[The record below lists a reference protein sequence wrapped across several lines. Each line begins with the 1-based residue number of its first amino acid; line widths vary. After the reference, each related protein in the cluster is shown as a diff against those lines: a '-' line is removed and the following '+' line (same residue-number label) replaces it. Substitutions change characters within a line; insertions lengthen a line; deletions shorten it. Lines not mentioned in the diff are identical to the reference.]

1 MNWDI
6 KKSRIGHLSLIIFNI
21 FGESIVIEYMTNQLI
36 QYLKRALIICIQ
48 LLILVFFIQCK
59 TNHQTMKNDIL
70 VRQDQNKSQTMKF
83 IKPPYLKKGDTIMI
97 VAPAGF
103 VSDSTE
109 IDPGIALA
117 KSWGL
122 EVIIGK
128 NAFKKHN
135 HFAGSD
141 QERQSDLQLALDD
154 NKIKAIWCSRG
165 GYGTVRIIDQID
177 FSAFEKKPKWVIG
190 FSDITTLHST
200 IHNLGFATIHATM
213 PGGMKTASEQ
223 TKQTLFEALFGG
235 TYGFEIPTNPL
246 NKIGTGK
253 GILIGGNLSIINSM
267 IGSVSEVNTNG
278 KILFIE
284 DVGEDLY
291 RVDRMMYSLK
301 RTGALKNLKGLI
313 VGDFSYNIEKDTLF
327 GGTHREI
334 ILNAVKEYH
343 YPVIFDFPAGH
354 VRDNRALIFGKE
366 IKIEV
371 NPAISKV
378 NY

>member
-1 MNWDI
+1 MI
-6 KKSRIGHLSLIIFNI
+6 K
-21 FGESIVIEYMTNQLI
+21 
-36 QYLKRALIICIQ
+36 
-48 LLILVFFIQCK
+48 LLILPLKRFSIICTQLLFVAVFVQCK
-59 TNHQTMKNDIL
+59 TNHPTMKHDI
-70 VRQDQNKSQTMKF
+70 VIRQDQNKSKSVKF

-103 VSDSTE
+103 VPDSTE

-122 EVIIGK
+122 EVIVGK

-135 HFAGSD
+135 HFAGTD
-141 QERQSDLQLALDD
+141 EERQSDLQLALN
-154 NKIKAIWCSRG
+154 NKNIKAIWCSRG

-177 FSAFEKKPKWVIG
+177 FTAFEKNPKWVIG

-200 IHNLGFATIHATM
+200 IHNLGIATIHATM
-213 PGGMKTASEQ
+213 PGGMKHASDE
-223 TKQTLFEALFGG
+223 TKQTLYKALFGYS
-235 TYGFEIPTNPL
+235 YGFEIPTNPI
-246 NKIGTGK
+246 NKKGNGK
-253 GILIGGNLSIINSM
+253 GVLTGGNLAIINSM
-267 IGSVSEVNTNG
+267 IGSNSEVNTYG

-291 RVDRMMYSLK
+291 RVDRMMYTLK

-313 VGDFSYNIEKDTLF
+313 VGDFSYDVEKDTLF

-334 ILNAVKEYH
+334 ILNAVKEYNF
-343 YPVIFDFPAGH
+343 PVIFDFPAGH

-366 IKIEV
+366 IEIDV
-371 NPAISKV
+371 NETTSRV
-378 NY
+378 SY